1 MNFNF
6 FRENKLSSFAA
17 FVFAP
22 VLLFAHPDFGNS
34 IGFMHGFAHPLS
46 GLDHMIAMVAIG
58 IWAVQVGGKATWLI
72 PLSFVTM
79 MILGGVLGASGVAIP
94 FVEKGIIMSVL
105 ILGILIIAS
114 VRMPVIM
121 GMIVAGLFALCH
133 GHAHGTEIPA
143 TASGLAFI
151 AGFAICTMMLHASG
165 IGLGYTLANVTK
177 ARIVRFAGV
186 PILIAGLVML
196 FI

>member
-6 FRENKLSSFAA
+6 FKDNKLSSFAA
-17 FVFAP
+17 FIFAP
-22 VLLFAHPDFGNS
+22 VLLFAHPDFGS
-34 IGFMHGFAHPLS
+34 STGFMHGFAHPLS

-72 PLSFVTM
+72 PLSFVSM

-105 ILGILIIAS
+105 ILGVLIIAS
-114 VRMPVIM
+114 VRMPVVL

-133 GHAHGTEIPA
+133 GHVHGTEISA
-143 TASGLAFI
+143 TATGLAFI
-151 AGFAICTMMLHASG
+151 AGFTISTIMLHASG
-165 IGLGYTLANVTK
+165 IGLSYTLIHVSK
-177 ARIVRFAGV
+177 AKLVRFAGI
-186 PILIAGLVML
+186 PIFIAGLAML